1 MADWLDN
8 SSADTADV
16 EALIRSAGGYVRAS
30 DDLRP
35 RILEAAR
42 LQRHERRAQRWL
54 RRAAVVVL
62 LLATVGGTLE
72 QDNARSTRPI
82 GIVMAA
88 GFDEFFVPTAVAS
101 VGATDGDWR
110 MIDAFTELR
119 RQQAQVLRLSL

>member
-1 MADWLDN
+1 MADWFDN

-16 EALIRSAGGYVRAS
+16 EALIRAAGGYVRAS

-54 RRAAVVVL
+54 WRAAVVVL

-72 QDNARSTRPI
+72 QGNARSTRPI